1 MEERAGQMKT
11 DNARNPWRKGAAGE
25 KQSCLPWPESS
36 EPQETHTVHVQ
47 WQSVDNRPLSNA
59 HTLSWF
65 AGEASHNRVCL
76 GKQVI
81 TLLLLLKEL
90 GVLGFYWTIC
100 LPESPKAIL

>member
-1 MEERAGQMKT
+1 MRGTPGGREQQGKSRAACRGQ
-11 DNARNPWRKGAAGE
+11 
-25 KQSCLPWPESS
+25 ESS

-59 HTLSWF
+59 YTLSWF
-65 AGEASHNRVCL
+65 AGEASHNHVCL

-81 TLLLLLKEL
+81 TLLLLFKEL
-90 GVLGFYWTIC
+90 GVLGFYLTIC